1 MSQKQS
7 RVKINVDL
15 VKIRK
20 AEKDPREVQ
29 KRLLDFFQKKGFS
42 YKVHI
47 GYLYHGQM
55 TQEGWQQILAELKE
69 CGLAQFIHDVFCY
82 DVTGKIL
89 VVEDGKQEYRQLFQ
103 KYMVVAKMNC
113 QIMDGQIRKKQIYI
127 KNNKKKNGKRKWT
140 AL

>member
-55 TQEGWQQILAELKE
+55 TQEGW
-69 CGLAQFIHDVFCY
+69 
-82 DVTGKIL
+82 
-89 VVEDGKQEYRQLFQ
+89 
-103 KYMVVAKMNC
+103 
-113 QIMDGQIRKKQIYI
+113 
-127 KNNKKKNGKRKWT
+127 
-140 AL
+140 